1 MTNQSSQQEADQSR
15 PGAGHGLL
23 ASELDR
29 PEAGRRGLWSDAFR
43 RLLRNRLSLIGLI
56 IVLFTYATALAG
68 PYLAPYDHLDQNLE
82 LIGMPPSA
90 EHWLGTDDVGR
101 DYFSRLLHAMRTAVL
116 ISILV
121 PLLTLVIGVTLG
133 AVSAYSGRAVDNTI
147 MRLADVVMTIP
158 TILFAAL
165 INASI
170 AEPLEALMAALQDQT
185 GWRFL
190 TNTIYVDYLIV
201 FSALSLISWPGEAR
215 LIRGQILSLREQDYV
230 LAARSVGATNRQ
242 IMLRHLVPN
251 SLGPVIVSFTFSM
264 SSAMILEASLSYLG
278 IGIQPPGASLGS
290 MINRSM
296 PSWRTW
302 PHLIA
307 IPAIVLG
314 IVTLAINFLGDGLND
329 ALNPRQAG
337 K

>member
-1 MTNQSSQQEADQSR
+1 MKKSTSDRAAEQSSAETR
-15 PGAGHGLL
+15 PAILLEEVESAKYGL
-23 ASELDR
+23 
-29 PEAGRRGLWSDAFR
+29 RGLWSDAFR

-56 IVLFTYATALAG
+56 VVVITYATAIFG
-68 PYLAPYDHLDQNLE
+68 PSLAPYDYLDQNLE
-82 LIGMPPSA
+82 NIALPPNA
-90 EHWLGTDDVGR
+90 DHWLGTDDVGR

-121 PLLTLVIGVTLG
+121 PLLTLIIGVTLG
-133 AVSAYSGRAVDNTI
+133 SISAFSGRTVDNSI
-147 MRLADVVMTIP
+147 MRLADIVMTIP

-170 AEPLEALMAALQDQT
+170 AEPLEGVMAALHKQT
-185 GWRFL
+185 GWSFMA
-190 TNTIYVDYLIV
+190 NTVYLDYLIV

-215 LIRGQILSLREQDYV
+215 LIRGQILSLREQDFV
-230 LAARSVGATNRQ
+230 LAARALGATSRQ
-242 IMLRHLVPN
+242 IMVKHLVPN
-251 SLGPVIVSFTFSM
+251 ALGPVIVSFTFSM

-296 PSWRTW
+296 PTWRPW

-307 IPAIVLG
+307 MPAIVLG

-329 ALNPRQAG
+329 ALNPRQSDR
-337 K
+337 

>member
-1 MTNQSSQQEADQSR
+1 MTNKSSDREEERSSSEIR
-15 PGAGHGLL
+15 SEILL
-23 ASELDR
+23 RELDTQDF
-29 PEAGRRGLWSDAFR
+29 GRRGLWSDAIR

-56 IVLFTYATALAG
+56 IVLLTYAIAIAG

-82 LIGMPPSA
+82 EIALPPNA
-90 EHWLGTDDVGR
+90 DHWLGTDDVGR

-121 PLLTLVIGVTLG
+121 PLLTLIIGVTLG
-133 AVSAYSGRAVDNTI
+133 SVSAYSGRTVDNTI
-147 MRLADVVMTIP
+147 MRLADIVMTIP

-170 AEPLEALMAALQDQT
+170 AEPLEIVFSNLYAQT
-185 GWRFL
+185 KWRFL
-190 TNTIYVDYLIV
+190 TNTVYLDYLIV
-201 FSALSLISWPGEAR
+201 FSALSVISWPGEAR
-215 LIRGQILSLREQDYV
+215 LIRGQILSLREQDFV
-230 LAARSVGATNRQ
+230 LAARAVGATTRQ
-242 IMLRHLVPN
+242 IMLKHLVPN
-251 SLGPVIVSFTFSM
+251 AMGPVIVSFTFSM

-278 IGIQPPGASLGS
+278 IGIQPPGASVGS

-296 PSWRTW
+296 STWRTW

-329 ALNPRQAG
+329 ALNPRQSG
-337 K
+337 R

>member
-1 MTNQSSQQEADQSR
+1 M
-15 PGAGHGLL
+15 
-23 ASELDR
+23 
-29 PEAGRRGLWSDAFR
+29 R
-43 RLLRNRLSLIGLI
+43 RLLRNRLSLIGLV
-56 IVLFTYATALAG
+56 IVLLTYAIAIAG

-82 LIGMPPSA
+82 EIALPPNA
-90 EHWLGTDDVGR
+90 DHWLGTDDVGR

-133 AVSAYSGRAVDNTI
+133 SVSAYSGRTVDNTI
-147 MRLADVVMTIP
+147 MRLADIVMTIP

-170 AEPLEALMAALQDQT
+170 AEPLEIVFSNLYAQT
-185 GWRFL
+185 KWRFL
-190 TNTIYVDYLIV
+190 TNTVYLDYLIV
-201 FSALSLISWPGEAR
+201 FSALSVISWPGEAR
-215 LIRGQILSLREQDYV
+215 LIRGQILSLREQDFV
-230 LAARSVGATNRQ
+230 LAARAVGATTRQ
-242 IMLRHLVPN
+242 IMLKHLVPN
-251 SLGPVIVSFTFSM
+251 ALGPVIVSFTFSM

-296 PSWRTW
+296 STWRTW

-329 ALNPRQAG
+329 ALNPRQSG
-337 K
+337 R

>member
-1 MTNQSSQQEADQSR
+1 MTNQSSQQEAEQAR

-23 ASELDR
+23 ANELDR

-170 AEPLEALMAALQDQT
+170 AEPLEALMAAFQDQT
-185 GWRFL
+185 GWKFL

-329 ALNPRQAG
+329 ALNPRQSG

>member
-1 MTNQSSQQEADQSR
+1 MTDQPSKQEAAQSSSRARQEI
-15 PGAGHGLL
+15 L

-29 PEAGRRGLWSDAFR
+29 PESGQRGLWSDAFR

-56 IVLFTYATALAG
+56 IVLLTYATALAG
-68 PYLAPYDHLDQNLE
+68 PYLAPYDYLDQNLE
-82 LIGMPPSA
+82 EIGMPPNA

-133 AVSAYSGRAVDNTI
+133 TVSAYSGRAVDNTI

-170 AEPLEALMAALQDQT
+170 AEPLEAVLAALQDQT

-190 TNTIYVDYLIV
+190 TNTVYVDYLIV

-215 LIRGQILSLREQDYV
+215 LIRGQILSLRVQDYV
-230 LAARSVGATNRQ
+230 LAARAVGATNKQ
-242 IMLRHLVPN
+242 IMLKHLVPN

-329 ALNPRQAG
+329 ALNPRQSG
-337 K
+337 N

>member
-1 MTNQSSQQEADQSR
+1 MTDQPSKQEAAQSSSR
-15 PGAGHGLL
+15 ARQKIL

-29 PEAGRRGLWSDAFR
+29 PESGQRGLWSDAFR

-56 IVLFTYATALAG
+56 IVLLTYATALAG
-68 PYLAPYDHLDQNLE
+68 PYLAPYDYLDQNLE
-82 LIGMPPSA
+82 EIGMPPNA

-133 AVSAYSGRAVDNTI
+133 TVSAYSGRAVDNTI

-170 AEPLEALMAALQDQT
+170 AEPLEAVLAALQDQT

-190 TNTIYVDYLIV
+190 TNTVYVDYLIV

-230 LAARSVGATNRQ
+230 LAARAVGATNKQ
-242 IMLRHLVPN
+242 IMLKHLVPN

-329 ALNPRQAG
+329 ALNPRQSG
-337 K
+337 N

>member
-1 MTNQSSQQEADQSR
+1 MTSQPSRQEAEQASSKAR
-15 PGAGHGLL
+15 NEILAG
-23 ASELDR
+23 ELDR
-29 PEAGRRGLWSDAFR
+29 PESGQRGLWSDAFR

-56 IVLFTYATALAG
+56 IVLFTYITAIAG
-68 PYLAPYDHLDQNLE
+68 PYLAPYDYLDQNLE
-82 LIGMPPSA
+82 EIGLPPNA

-133 AVSAYSGRAVDNTI
+133 TVSAYSGRAVDNTI

-170 AEPLEALMAALQDQT
+170 AEPLEAVMAALQDQT

-190 TNTIYVDYLIV
+190 TNTVYVDYLIV

-230 LAARSVGATNRQ
+230 LAARSVGATNKQ

-329 ALNPRQAG
+329 ALNPRQSG
-337 K
+337 N

>member
-1 MTNQSSQQEADQSR
+1 MTDQPSKRKAEQSSS
-15 PGAGHGLL
+15 GARHGPL

-29 PEAGRRGLWSDAFR
+29 PESGQRGLWSDAFR

-68 PYLAPYDHLDQNLE
+68 PYLAPYDHLDQDLE
-82 LIGMPPSA
+82 QIGMPPSA

-133 AVSAYSGRAVDNTI
+133 TVSAYSGRAVDNTI

-158 TILFAAL
+158 TILVAAL

-170 AEPLEALMAALQDQT
+170 AEPLEALMAAFQDQT

-190 TNTIYVDYLIV
+190 TNTVYVDYLIV

-329 ALNPRQAG
+329 ALNPRQSSS
-337 K
+337 

>member
-1 MTNQSSQQEADQSR
+1 MKNSTSDRAAKQSSAETRPAILLEEAESTKY
-15 PGAGHGLL
+15 GL
-23 ASELDR
+23 
-29 PEAGRRGLWSDAFR
+29 RGLWSDAFR

-56 IVLFTYATALAG
+56 VVVITYATAIFG
-68 PYLAPYDHLDQNLE
+68 PSLAPYDYLDQNLE
-82 LIGMPPSA
+82 NIALSPNA
-90 EHWLGTDDVGR
+90 DHWLGTDDVGR

-121 PLLTLVIGVTLG
+121 PLLTLIIGVTLG
-133 AVSAYSGRAVDNTI
+133 SISAFSGRTVDNSI
-147 MRLADVVMTIP
+147 MRLADIVMTIP

-165 INASI
+165 INTSI
-170 AEPLEALMAALQDQT
+170 AEPLEGVMAALHKQT
-185 GWRFL
+185 GWSFMA
-190 TNTIYVDYLIV
+190 NTVYLDYLIV

-215 LIRGQILSLREQDYV
+215 LIRGQILSLREQDFV
-230 LAARSVGATNRQ
+230 LAARALGATSRQ
-242 IMLRHLVPN
+242 IMVKHLVPN
-251 SLGPVIVSFTFSM
+251 ALGPVIVSFTFSM

-296 PSWRTW
+296 PTWRTW

-307 IPAIVLG
+307 MPAIVLG

-329 ALNPRQAG
+329 ALNPRQSDR
-337 K
+337 

>member
-1 MTNQSSQQEADQSR
+1 MTNQPSKQEAEQSSSGSR
-15 PGAGHGLL
+15 YGLL

-29 PEAGRRGLWSDAFR
+29 PESGQRGLWSDAFR

-82 LIGMPPSA
+82 QIGMPPSA

-133 AVSAYSGRAVDNTI
+133 TVSAYSGRAVDNTI

-170 AEPLEALMAALQDQT
+170 AEPLEALMAALQNQT

-190 TNTIYVDYLIV
+190 TNTVYVDYLIV

-314 IVTLAINFLGDGLND
+314 VVTLAINFLGDGLND
-329 ALNPRQAG
+329 ALNPRQSG
-337 K
+337 G

>member
-1 MTNQSSQQEADQSR
+1 MTSQPSRQAAERASSKARREI
-15 PGAGHGLL
+15 L

-29 PEAGRRGLWSDAFR
+29 PESGQRGLWSDAFR

-56 IVLFTYATALAG
+56 IVLLTYATALAG

-82 LIGMPPSA
+82 EIGMPPNA

-133 AVSAYSGRAVDNTI
+133 TVSAYSGRAVDNTI

-170 AEPLEALMAALQDQT
+170 AEPLEAVMAALQDQV

-190 TNTIYVDYLIV
+190 TNTVYVDYLIV

-242 IMLRHLVPN
+242 IMLKHLVPN

-329 ALNPRQAG
+329 ALNPRQSG
-337 K
+337 N

>member
-1 MTNQSSQQEADQSR
+1 MTSQPSRKTAEQPSSKDIRET
-15 PGAGHGLL
+15 L

-29 PEAGRRGLWSDAFR
+29 PESGQRGLWSDAFR

-56 IVLFTYATALAG
+56 IVILTYATALAG
-68 PYLAPYDHLDQNLE
+68 PYLAPYDYLDQNLE
-82 LIGMPPSA
+82 QIGMPPNA

-133 AVSAYSGRAVDNTI
+133 TVSAYSGRAVDNTI

-170 AEPLEALMAALQDQT
+170 AEPLEAVMAALQDQT

-190 TNTIYVDYLIV
+190 TNTVYVDYLIV

-230 LAARSVGATNRQ
+230 LAARSVGATNKQ
-242 IMLRHLVPN
+242 IMLKHLVPN

-329 ALNPRQAG
+329 ALNPRQSG
-337 K
+337 N

>member
-1 MTNQSSQQEADQSR
+1 MTSQPSRKTAEQPSSKDIRET
-15 PGAGHGLL
+15 L

-29 PEAGRRGLWSDAFR
+29 PESGQRGLWSDAFR

-56 IVLFTYATALAG
+56 IVILTYATALAG
-68 PYLAPYDHLDQNLE
+68 PYLAPYDYLDQNLE
-82 LIGMPPSA
+82 QIGMPPNA

-133 AVSAYSGRAVDNTI
+133 TVSAYSGRAVDNTI

-170 AEPLEALMAALQDQT
+170 AEPLEAVMAALQDQT

-190 TNTIYVDYLIV
+190 TNTVYVDYLIV

-242 IMLRHLVPN
+242 IMLKHLVPN

-329 ALNPRQAG
+329 ALNPRQSG
-337 K
+337 N

>member
-1 MTNQSSQQEADQSR
+1 MTSQPSRKTAEQPSSKDKRET
-15 PGAGHGLL
+15 L

-29 PEAGRRGLWSDAFR
+29 PESGQRGLWSDAFR

-56 IVLFTYATALAG
+56 IVILTYATALAG
-68 PYLAPYDHLDQNLE
+68 PYLAPYDYLDQNLE
-82 LIGMPPSA
+82 QIGMPPNA

-133 AVSAYSGRAVDNTI
+133 TVSAYSGRAVDNTI

-170 AEPLEALMAALQDQT
+170 AEPLEAVMAALQDQT

-190 TNTIYVDYLIV
+190 TNTVYVDYLIV

-230 LAARSVGATNRQ
+230 LAARSVGATNKQ
-242 IMLRHLVPN
+242 IMLKHLVPN

-329 ALNPRQAG
+329 ALNPRQSG
-337 K
+337 N

>member
-1 MTNQSSQQEADQSR
+1 MTNQPSQQEAEQSR
-15 PGAGHGLL
+15 PGAGRGLL
-23 ASELDR
+23 ARELDR

-56 IVLFTYATALAG
+56 IVLFTYAAALAG

-329 ALNPRQAG
+329 ALNPRQSG

>member
-1 MTNQSSQQEADQSR
+1 MTHLPSKQEAEQSS
-15 PGAGHGLL
+15 PGARREYL

-29 PEAGRRGLWSDAFR
+29 PESGQRGLWSDAFR

-68 PYLAPYDHLDQNLE
+68 PYLAPYDYLDQNLE
-82 LIGMPPSA
+82 QIGMPPNA

-133 AVSAYSGRAVDNTI
+133 TVSAYSGRAVDNTI

-170 AEPLEALMAALQDQT
+170 AEPLEAVMAALQDQT

-190 TNTIYVDYLIV
+190 TNTVYVDYLIV

-329 ALNPRQAG
+329 ALNPRQSSN
-337 K
+337 

>member
-1 MTNQSSQQEADQSR
+1 M
-15 PGAGHGLL
+15 
-23 ASELDR
+23 
-29 PEAGRRGLWSDAFR
+29 R
-43 RLLRNRLSLIGLI
+43 RLLLNRLSLIGLI
-56 IVLFTYATALAG
+56 IVLLTYAIAIAG

-82 LIGMPPSA
+82 EIALPPNA
-90 EHWLGTDDVGR
+90 DHWLGTDDVGR

-121 PLLTLVIGVTLG
+121 PFLTLIIGVTLG
-133 AVSAYSGRAVDNTI
+133 SVSAYSGRTVDNTI
-147 MRLADVVMTIP
+147 MRLADIVMTIP

-170 AEPLEALMAALQDQT
+170 AEPLEIVFSNLYAQT
-185 GWRFL
+185 NWRFL
-190 TNTIYVDYLIV
+190 TNTVYLDYLIV
-201 FSALSLISWPGEAR
+201 FSALSVISWPGEAR
-215 LIRGQILSLREQDYV
+215 LIRGQILSLREQDFV
-230 LAARSVGATNRQ
+230 LAARAVGATTRQ
-242 IMLRHLVPN
+242 IMLKHLVPN
-251 SLGPVIVSFTFSM
+251 AMGPVIVSFTFSM

-296 PSWRTW
+296 STWRTW

-329 ALNPRQAG
+329 ALNPRQSG
-337 K
+337 R

>member
-1 MTNQSSQQEADQSR
+1 MTSQPSRKTDEQPSSKDIRET
-15 PGAGHGLL
+15 L

-29 PEAGRRGLWSDAFR
+29 PESGQRGLWSDAFR

-56 IVLFTYATALAG
+56 IFILTYATALAG
-68 PYLAPYDHLDQNLE
+68 PYLAPYDYLDQNLE
-82 LIGMPPSA
+82 QIGMPPNA

-133 AVSAYSGRAVDNTI
+133 TVSAYSGRAVDNTI

-170 AEPLEALMAALQDQT
+170 AEPLEAVMAALQDQT

-190 TNTIYVDYLIV
+190 TNTVYVDYLIV

-230 LAARSVGATNRQ
+230 LAARSVGATNKQ
-242 IMLRHLVPN
+242 IMLKHLVPN

-329 ALNPRQAG
+329 ALNPRQSG
-337 K
+337 N

>member
-1 MTNQSSQQEADQSR
+1 MTSQPSRQEAEQASFKAR
-15 PGAGHGLL
+15 HEILAG
-23 ASELDR
+23 ELDR
-29 PEAGRRGLWSDAFR
+29 PESGQRGLWSDAFR

-56 IVLFTYATALAG
+56 IVLFTYITAIAG
-68 PYLAPYDHLDQNLE
+68 PYLAPYDYLDQNLE
-82 LIGMPPSA
+82 EIGLPPNA

-133 AVSAYSGRAVDNTI
+133 TVSAYSGRAVDNTI

-170 AEPLEALMAALQDQT
+170 AEPLEAVMAALQDQT

-190 TNTIYVDYLIV
+190 TNTVYVDYLIV

-230 LAARSVGATNRQ
+230 LAARAVGATNKQ
-242 IMLRHLVPN
+242 IMLKHLVPN

-329 ALNPRQAG
+329 ALNPRQSG
-337 K
+337 N

>member
-1 MTNQSSQQEADQSR
+1 MTDQPSKRKAEQSSS
-15 PGAGHGLL
+15 GARHGPL

-29 PEAGRRGLWSDAFR
+29 PESGQRGLWSDAFR

-68 PYLAPYDHLDQNLE
+68 PYLAPYDHLDQDLE
-82 LIGMPPSA
+82 QIGMPPSA

-133 AVSAYSGRAVDNTI
+133 TVSAYSGRAVDNTI

-170 AEPLEALMAALQDQT
+170 AEPLEALMAAFQDQT

-190 TNTIYVDYLIV
+190 TNTVYVDYLIV

-329 ALNPRQAG
+329 ALNPRQSSS
-337 K
+337 

>member
-1 MTNQSSQQEADQSR
+1 MTNQSGTREAEQRSSKAIRDT
-15 PGAGHGLL
+15 L

-29 PEAGRRGLWSDAFR
+29 PESGQRGLWSDAFR

-56 IVLFTYATALAG
+56 IVILTYATALAG
-68 PYLAPYDHLDQNLE
+68 PYLAPYDYLDQNLE
-82 LIGMPPSA
+82 QIGMPPNA

-133 AVSAYSGRAVDNTI
+133 TVSAYSGRAVDNTI

-170 AEPLEALMAALQDQT
+170 AEPLEAVMAALQDQT

-190 TNTIYVDYLIV
+190 TNTVYVDYLIV

-230 LAARSVGATNRQ
+230 LAARAVGATNKQ

-337 K
+337 N

>member
-1 MTNQSSQQEADQSR
+1 MTNQPSKQEAEQSSS
-15 PGAGHGLL
+15 GARRGPL

-29 PEAGRRGLWSDAFR
+29 PESGQRGLWSDAFR

-82 LIGMPPSA
+82 QIGMPPSA

-133 AVSAYSGRAVDNTI
+133 TVSAYSGRAVDNTI

-170 AEPLEALMAALQDQT
+170 AEPLEALLAALQDQT

-190 TNTIYVDYLIV
+190 TNTVYVDYLIV

-329 ALNPRQAG
+329 ALNPRQSSS
-337 K
+337 

>member
-1 MTNQSSQQEADQSR
+1 MTNQSSTREAEQPSSKDIR
-15 PGAGHGLL
+15 ETL

-29 PEAGRRGLWSDAFR
+29 RESGQRGLWSDAFR

-56 IVLFTYATALAG
+56 IVLITYITAIAG

-82 LIGMPPSA
+82 EIGMPPNA

-133 AVSAYSGRAVDNTI
+133 TVSAYSGRAVDNTI

-170 AEPLEALMAALQDQT
+170 AEPLEAVMAALQDQT

-190 TNTIYVDYLIV
+190 TNTVYVDYLIV

-230 LAARSVGATNRQ
+230 LAARSVGATNKQ
-242 IMLRHLVPN
+242 IMLKHLVPN

-314 IVTLAINFLGDGLND
+314 IVTLAINLLGDGLND
-329 ALNPRQAG
+329 ALNPRQSG
-337 K
+337 N

>member
-1 MTNQSSQQEADQSR
+1 MTNQLSKQEAAQSSSR
-15 PGAGHGLL
+15 ARQEILAG
-23 ASELDR
+23 ELDK
-29 PEAGRRGLWSDAFR
+29 PESGKRGLWSDAFR

-56 IVLFTYATALAG
+56 IVLLTYATALAG
-68 PYLAPYDHLDQNLE
+68 PYLAPYDYLDQNLE
-82 LIGMPPSA
+82 QIGMPPNA

-133 AVSAYSGRAVDNTI
+133 TVSAYSGRAVDNTI

-170 AEPLEALMAALQDQT
+170 AEPLEAVLAALQDQT

-190 TNTIYVDYLIV
+190 TNTVYVDYLIV

-230 LAARSVGATNRQ
+230 LAARAVGATNKQ

-314 IVTLAINFLGDGLND
+314 IVTLAINFLGDGIND
-329 ALNPRQAG
+329 ALNPRQSG
-337 K
+337 N

>member
-1 MTNQSSQQEADQSR
+1 MTNTTSNQESEQSSSETIQESLLGQLESQEF
-15 PGAGHGLL
+15 GL
-23 ASELDR
+23 
-29 PEAGRRGLWSDAFR
+29 RGLWSDAFR

-56 IVLFTYATALAG
+56 IVLCTYATAIVG
-68 PYLAPYDHLDQNLE
+68 PFLAPYDYLDQNLE
-82 LIGMPPSA
+82 QIALPPNTD
-90 EHWLGTDDVGR
+90 HWLGTDDVGR

-121 PLLTLVIGVTLG
+121 PLLTLIIGVTLG
-133 AVSAYSGRAVDNTI
+133 SVSAYSGRTVDNTI
-147 MRLADVVMTIP
+147 MRLADIVMTIP

-170 AEPLEALMAALQDQT
+170 AEPLEIVMGNLHEQT
-185 GWRFL
+185 GWSFL
-190 TNTIYVDYLIV
+190 TNTVYLDYLIV
-201 FSALSLISWPGEAR
+201 FSSLALISWPGEAR
-215 LIRGQILSLREQDYV
+215 LIRGQILSLREQEYV
-230 LAARSVGATNRQ
+230 LAARAVGATTGQ
-242 IMLRHLVPN
+242 IMLKHLAPN
-251 SLGPVIVSFTFSM
+251 ALGPVIVSFTFSM

-296 PSWRTW
+296 STWRTW

-329 ALNPRQAG
+329 ALNPRQSG

>member
-1 MTNQSSQQEADQSR
+1 
-15 PGAGHGLL
+15 
-23 ASELDR
+23 
-29 PEAGRRGLWSDAFR
+29 
-43 RLLRNRLSLIGLI
+43 
-56 IVLFTYATALAG
+56 
-68 PYLAPYDHLDQNLE
+68 
-82 LIGMPPSA
+82 MPPNA

-133 AVSAYSGRAVDNTI
+133 TVSAYSGRAVDNTI

-170 AEPLEALMAALQDQT
+170 AEPLEAVMAALQDQV

-190 TNTIYVDYLIV
+190 TNTVYVDYLIV

-230 LAARSVGATNRQ
+230 LAARSVGATNKQ
-242 IMLRHLVPN
+242 IMLKHLVPN
-251 SLGPVIVSFTFSM
+251 SLGSRNCKFHVQHVERHDSGGFAQLSGYWHTAARGQSGVDDQQIDAVV
-264 SSAMILEASLSYLG
+264 ADVAASDRHPGHRVGDCDAGDQLSG
-278 IGIQPPGASLGS
+278 
-290 MINRSM
+290 
-296 PSWRTW
+296 
-302 PHLIA
+302 
-307 IPAIVLG
+307 
-314 IVTLAINFLGDGLND
+314 
-329 ALNPRQAG
+329 
-337 K
+337 

>member
-1 MTNQSSQQEADQSR
+1 VLRLGQAEATDFDFRS
-15 PGAGHGLL
+15 
-23 ASELDR
+23 
-29 PEAGRRGLWSDAFR
+29 LWGDAFR

-56 IVLFTYATALAG
+56 VVLFIYVIAIVG
-68 PYLAPYDHLDQNLE
+68 PYIAPFDHLSQNLDQ
-82 LIGMPPSA
+82 IAVPPNA

-101 DYFSRLLHAMRTAVL
+101 DYLSRLLHAMRTAVL
-116 ISILV
+116 ISIIV
-121 PLLTLVIGVTLG
+121 PLLTLIIGVTLG
-133 AVSAYSGRAVDNTI
+133 TVSAYSGRTVDNAI
-147 MRLADVVMTIP
+147 MRFADIVMTIP

-170 AEPLEALMAALQDQT
+170 AEPLEGVMANLAKQT
-185 GWRFL
+185 GWGIL
-190 TNTIYVDYLIV
+190 TNTVYLDYLIV

-230 LAARSVGATNRQ
+230 LAARAVGATTKQ
-242 IMLRHLVPN
+242 IMLKHLVPN

-296 PSWRTW
+296 STWRTW

-329 ALNPRQAG
+329 ALNPRQSQ

>member
-1 MTNQSSQQEADQSR
+1 MTDQPSKQEAAQSSSR
-15 PGAGHGLL
+15 ARQKIL

-29 PEAGRRGLWSDAFR
+29 PESGQRGLWSDAFR

-56 IVLFTYATALAG
+56 IVLLTYATALAG
-68 PYLAPYDHLDQNLE
+68 PYLAPYDYLDQNLE
-82 LIGMPPSA
+82 QIGMFPNA

-133 AVSAYSGRAVDNTI
+133 TVSAYSGRAVDNTI

-170 AEPLEALMAALQDQT
+170 AEPLEAVLAALQDQV

-190 TNTIYVDYLIV
+190 TNTVYVDYLIV

-230 LAARSVGATNRQ
+230 LAARAVGATNKQ

-329 ALNPRQAG
+329 ALNPRQSG
-337 K
+337 N

>member
-1 MTNQSSQQEADQSR
+1 MTDQPSRQKAEQAR

-23 ASELDR
+23 ASELDK

-56 IVLFTYATALAG
+56 IVLFTYAAALAG

-329 ALNPRQAG
+329 ALNPRQSG

>member
-1 MTNQSSQQEADQSR
+1 MTDQPSKQEAAQSSSR
-15 PGAGHGLL
+15 ARQKIL

-29 PEAGRRGLWSDAFR
+29 PESGQRGLWSDAFR

-56 IVLFTYATALAG
+56 IVLLTYATALAG
-68 PYLAPYDHLDQNLE
+68 PYLAPYDYLDQNLE
-82 LIGMPPSA
+82 QIGMPPNA

-133 AVSAYSGRAVDNTI
+133 TVSAYSGRAVDNTI

-170 AEPLEALMAALQDQT
+170 AEPLEAVLAALQDQV

-190 TNTIYVDYLIV
+190 TNTVYVDYLIV

-230 LAARSVGATNRQ
+230 LAARAVGATNKQ

-329 ALNPRQAG
+329 ALNPRQSG
-337 K
+337 N

>member
-1 MTNQSSQQEADQSR
+1 MTNQISNREVEQSSSEIRQRILSEELET
-15 PGAGHGLL
+15 PGSGH
-23 ASELDR
+23 
-29 PEAGRRGLWSDAFR
+29 RGLWSDAFR

-56 IVLFTYATALAG
+56 VVLITYLTALAG
-68 PYLAPYDHLDQNLE
+68 PYLAPFDYLDQNLDQ
-82 LIGMPPSA
+82 IGMPPNA

-133 AVSAYSGRAVDNTI
+133 SISAYSGRVVDNTI

-165 INASI
+165 INTSI
-170 AEPLEALMAALQDQT
+170 AEPLEAVMAVFEEQT

-215 LIRGQILSLREQDYV
+215 LIRGQILTLREQDYV
-230 LAARSVGATNRQ
+230 LAARSVGATTKQ
-242 IMLRHLVPN
+242 IMLRALDSQCAGPRHCQFHLQYVK
-251 SLGPVIVSFTFSM
+251 
-264 SSAMILEASLSYLG
+264 
-278 IGIQPPGASLGS
+278 
-290 MINRSM
+290 R
-296 PSWRTW
+296 
-302 PHLIA
+302 
-307 IPAIVLG
+307 
-314 IVTLAINFLGDGLND
+314 ND
-329 ALNPRQAG
+329 S
-337 K
+337 

>member
-1 MTNQSSQQEADQSR
+1 MTHLPSKQEAEQSS
-15 PGAGHGLL
+15 PGARREYL

-29 PEAGRRGLWSDAFR
+29 PESGQRGLWSDAFR

-68 PYLAPYDHLDQNLE
+68 PYLAPYDYLDQNLE
-82 LIGMPPSA
+82 QIGMPPNA

-133 AVSAYSGRAVDNTI
+133 TVSAYSGRAVDNTI

-170 AEPLEALMAALQDQT
+170 AEPLEAVMAAMQDQT

-190 TNTIYVDYLIV
+190 TNTVYVDYLIV

-329 ALNPRQAG
+329 ALNPRQSSN
-337 K
+337 

>member
-1 MTNQSSQQEADQSR
+1 MTNSTSSRSPEESPTETISALRFGQTET
-15 PGAGHGLL
+15 
-23 ASELDR
+23 SELKVR
-29 PEAGRRGLWSDAFR
+29 SLWSDAFR
-43 RLLRNRLSLIGLI
+43 RLLRNRLSMVGLI
-56 IVLFTYATALAG
+56 VVLFIYMTAIVG
-68 PYLAPYDHLDQNLE
+68 PFVAPYDYLDQNYE
-82 LIGMPPSA
+82 EIAVPPNA
-90 EHWLGTDDVGR
+90 KHWLGTDDVGR
-101 DYFSRLLHAMRTAVL
+101 DYLSRLLYAMRTAVM

-121 PLLTLVIGVTLG
+121 PLLTLIIGMTLG
-133 AVSAYSGRAVDNTI
+133 SISAYSGRSVDNII
-147 MRLADVVMTIP
+147 MRTADIVMTIP

-165 INASI
+165 INTSI
-170 AEPLEALMAALQDQT
+170 AAPLEAVMRDLYKQT

-190 TNTIYVDYLIV
+190 TNTVYVDYLIV

-230 LAARSVGATNRQ
+230 LAARSLGATTKQ
-242 IMLRHLVPN
+242 IILKHLIPN
-251 SLGPVIVSFTFSM
+251 ALGPIIVSFTFSM
-264 SSAMILEASLSYLG
+264 SGAMILEASLSYLG

-296 PSWRTW
+296 PTWRNW

-329 ALNPRQAG
+329 ALNPRQSRV
-337 K
+337 